1 MRGRG
6 RGIDRQRGQQLRGG
20 EAILGRAFAA
30 ASGQNIY

>member
-6 RGIDRQRGQQLRGG
+6 RERQRGQQLRGG
-20 EAILGRAFAA
+20 EAIIGRALAA